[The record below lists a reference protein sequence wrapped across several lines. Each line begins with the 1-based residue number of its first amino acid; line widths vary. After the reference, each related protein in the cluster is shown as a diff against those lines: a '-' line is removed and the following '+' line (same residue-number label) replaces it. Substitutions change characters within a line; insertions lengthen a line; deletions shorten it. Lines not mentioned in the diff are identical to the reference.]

1 VKSTEANT
9 LPAQSHRD
17 AERVLKILARWDEK
31 MRGRQTQKRL
41 QERCAY
47 PARMSIYHHE
57 IKTQPGRPADAAP
70 ITVWARNVSALGVG
84 FIYKGQIPAKRV
96 VLCLDPDAGAKT
108 WLLIE
113 IVRRRQVHN
122 EFWDYGAKFV
132 GRATPEDAKRTA
144 HVQADTPG
152 QVE

>member
-1 VKSTEANT
+1 MKATETDT
-9 LPAQSHRD
+9 LPAESHRD
-17 AERVLKILARWDEK
+17 ADRVLKILARWDEK
-31 MRGRQTQKRL
+31 MRGRQTQKRS

-47 PARMSIYHHE
+47 PARMSVYHHE
-57 IKTQPGRPADAAP
+57 IKTRPGRSAEAAP
-70 ITVWARNVSALGVG
+70 ISVWARNVSALGVG

-108 WLLIE
+108 WLLVE

-122 EFWDYGAKFV
+122 EFWDYGAKFI
-132 GRATPEDAKRTA
+132 GRATPEDAKRTTRA
-144 HVQADTPG
+144 KTDTAE